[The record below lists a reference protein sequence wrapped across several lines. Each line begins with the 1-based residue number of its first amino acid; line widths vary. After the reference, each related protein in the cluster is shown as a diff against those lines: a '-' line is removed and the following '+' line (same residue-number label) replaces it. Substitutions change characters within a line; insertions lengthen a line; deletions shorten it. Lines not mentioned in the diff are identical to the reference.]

1 LRTFWKS
8 WVEKNISDFFIGGIL
23 FFYKIGG
30 KTFCDVLENPR
41 GVKISFYF
49 IMKSYFCE

>member
-1 LRTFWKS
+1 L
-8 WVEKNISDFFIGGIL
+8 EKLVLKKCCDFFIGGFVFL
-23 FFYKIGG
+23 QIGG
-30 KTFCDVLENPR
+30 KTLFDVLENPR